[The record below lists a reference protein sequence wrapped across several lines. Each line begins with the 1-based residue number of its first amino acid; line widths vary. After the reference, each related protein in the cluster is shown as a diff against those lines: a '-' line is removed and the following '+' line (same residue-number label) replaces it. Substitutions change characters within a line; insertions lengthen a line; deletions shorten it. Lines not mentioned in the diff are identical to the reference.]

1 MAITGLSRGERKMKG
16 TRLTSI
22 VHALLPLLLVIGLQA
37 TAWSQSTRARHNR
50 VVGVWDVQVA
60 ILDCSTGTQLFS
72 FAGLHKYELGGTA
85 QVVPATSPTALSA
98 HMGVWKHVRKNQYQ
112 LTFKMFRFDPD
123 GNNIGWS
130 VVKND
135 VAISE
140 GGTEYAGS
148 GHAEVFDAN
157 GNVVGQSCPTF
168 TGTRLQN

>member
-1 MAITGLSRGERKMKG
+1 MKK
-16 TRLTSI
+16 TRLSSI
-22 VHALLPLLLVIGLQA
+22 FRTLLPMILLVGLQA
-37 TAWSQSTRARHNR
+37 SVWAQSTTARHSR

-60 ILDCSTGTQLFS
+60 VLDCNSGTQLFS

-98 HMGVWKHVRKNQYQ
+98 HVGVWKHVHKNQYQ
-112 LTFKMFRFDPD
+112 LTFKMFRFDAS

-135 VAISE
+135 VAVSE
-140 GGTEYAGS
+140 RGTEYAGS
-148 GHAEVFDAN
+148 GHAETFDAN